1 MIRSQWN
8 LNHNEILFVACKSF
22 AIFVLKFFAK
32 EFYLCLRVHS
42 KSIALKFIKLGDVL
56 LRVRL
61 KYFYA
66 HAPHRCGGAVMS
78 DDR

>member
-1 MIRSQWN
+1 MEFYPLLAN
-8 LNHNEILFVACKSF
+8 LLL
-22 AIFVLKFFAK
+22 FVLKIFTK

-42 KSIALKFIKLGDVL
+42 KSTALKFIKLGDVL

-66 HAPHRCGGAVMS
+66 HALHPAAV
-78 DDR
+78 R